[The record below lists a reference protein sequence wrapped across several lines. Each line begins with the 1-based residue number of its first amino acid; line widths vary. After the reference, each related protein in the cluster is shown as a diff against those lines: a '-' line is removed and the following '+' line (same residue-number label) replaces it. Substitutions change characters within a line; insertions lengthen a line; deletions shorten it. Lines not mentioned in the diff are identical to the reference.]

1 MSDTTA
7 QGSTSPTQ
15 HEAVQEVQ
23 GVFPNDDA
31 MQTALSQLT
40 LAGYDR
46 ADFSLP
52 EDQEPGEVETPN
64 EGASPP
70 TDDSDKRQLRTMG
83 TSMAGYAGAVAV
95 AGATLATG
103 GAAGLAVAAAAAV
116 GVGTGAAANAAGQ
129 AADKAQVE
137 ARNARG
143 REGKLI
149 LAVRT
154 RTPEQATQVVD
165 LMEQAGATRTE
176 AVTRPQE
183 ALTAGVSAASWTGA

>member
-7 QGSTSPTQ
+7 QSNAGPSQ

-23 GVFPNDDA
+23 GVFPDDDA
-31 MQTALSQLT
+31 MQAALSQLT

-52 EDQEPGEVETPN
+52 EDQAPGEVETPN
-64 EGASPP
+64 ESASPA

-116 GVGTGAAANAAGQ
+116 GIGTGAAANVAGQ
-129 AADKAQVE
+129 AVDGAQVE
-137 ARNARG
+137 ARDARG

-154 RTPEQATQVVD
+154 RTPEQAAQVVG
-165 LMEQAGATRTE
+165 LMEQAGAIRTE
-176 AVTRPQE
+176 EITRLQG